1 MKRILTIMA
10 AIVCLAACEKPV
22 DTSKI
27 IGTWSECYD
36 DPNFVM
42 DGTVEQTFKA
52 DGTYQ
57 VYAYDALSGN
67 EVTRTHEYTL
77 DGNVITLNTA
87 TTDSAHSPSYTITEL
102 DDNEMSW
109 QKVGTTYT
117 LVQTAVIINISR
129 GNDEKDYIFSSD
141 CNIFS
146 YYFL

>member
-10 AIVCLAACEKPV
+10 AVVCLAACEKPV

-36 DPNFVM
+36 DPDFIM
-42 DGTVEQTFKA
+42 DGTVEYTFKA

-77 DGNVITLNTA
+77 DGTVITLNTSD
-87 TTDSAHSPSYTITEL
+87 TDIANRHSYTIVEL

-109 QKVGTTYT
+109 QRVGTSYT
-117 LVQTAVIINISR
+117 PGSN
-129 GNDEKDYIFSSD
+129 GGDYKHFKRKR
-141 CNIFS
+141 
-146 YYFL
+146 

>member
-36 DPNFVM
+36 DPNFIM
-42 DGTVEQTFKA
+42 
-52 DGTYQ
+52 
-57 VYAYDALSGN
+57 
-67 EVTRTHEYTL
+67 

-87 TTDSAHSPSYTITEL
+87 ATDSAHSPSYTITEL
-102 DDNEMSW
+102 DDMEMSW

-117 LVQTAVIINISR
+117 PGSNGS
-129 GNDEKDYIFSSD
+129 DYKHFKRK
-141 CNIFS
+141 
-146 YYFL
+146 

>member
-1 MKRILTIMA
+1 MKRIFAILA
-10 AIVCLAACEKPV
+10 AIVCLCGCEKPL

-27 IGTWSECYD
+27 IGTWSEFYD

-42 DGTVEQTFKA
+42 DGTVEYTFKA

-57 VYAYDALSGN
+57 VYAYDALSGY

-87 TTDSAHSPSYTITEL
+87 TSDCAHSPCYTITEL

-117 LVQTAVIINISR
+117 HGSNGS
-129 GNDEKDYIFSSD
+129 DYKHFKRK
-141 CNIFS
+141 
-146 YYFL
+146 